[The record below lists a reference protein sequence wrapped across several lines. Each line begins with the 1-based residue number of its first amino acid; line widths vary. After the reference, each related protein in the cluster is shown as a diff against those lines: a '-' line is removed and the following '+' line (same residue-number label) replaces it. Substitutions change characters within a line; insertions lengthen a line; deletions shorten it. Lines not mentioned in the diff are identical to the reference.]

1 MTTHAFPLTA
11 LYVATAPAAAKDL
24 LVVVAEPGNL
34 YVFDT
39 SEPAVIKERP
49 KGTEM
54 SPSLIQMTPD
64 DNPAYVPVNRWQE
77 VIGIDIK
84 TCEKVFYVARPTD
97 EISRRS
103 IGSLAVAA
111 DGSENSPTKKLID
124 CNKVVEPEFA
134 VYAASGGLETEPVRT
149 YPARAGQP

>member
-1 MTTHAFPLTA
+1 MWRPHPPHVEA
-11 LYVATAPAAAKDL
+11 APAAAKDL
-24 LVVVAEPGNL
+24 LFVVVKPGNL
-34 YVFDT
+34 YVFDA
-39 SEPAVIKERP
+39 SERALIKDRP
-49 KGTEM
+49 MGTEM
-54 SPSLIQMTPD
+54 SLSLFQMSPD
-64 DNPAYVPVNRWQE
+64 GNPAYVLVNRWQE
-77 VIGIDIK
+77 VIGIDIE